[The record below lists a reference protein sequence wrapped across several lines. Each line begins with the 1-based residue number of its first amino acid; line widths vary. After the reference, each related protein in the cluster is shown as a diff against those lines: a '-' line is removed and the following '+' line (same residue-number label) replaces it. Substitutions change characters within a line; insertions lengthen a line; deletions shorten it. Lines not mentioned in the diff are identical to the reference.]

1 MGSVMNEYV
10 AALRK
15 YVTENPPNYG
25 SDAHS
30 ILDMLYCYYHECNNT
45 DTEAL
50 KTAFEDLYLRMHG
63 IPFGKWI
70 GLWMPS
76 AHSAGSMRRPDL

>member
-1 MGSVMNEYV
+1 MNEYIEILKRHV
-10 AALRK
+10 A
-15 YVTENPPNYG
+15 ENPPNYG

-30 ILDMLYCYYHECNNT
+30 ILDMAYCYYHERNNT

-50 KTAFEDLYLRMHG
+50 ETAFEDLYLRMHG
-63 IPFGKWI
+63 IPFGKWS
-70 GLWMPS
+70 GSWMPS